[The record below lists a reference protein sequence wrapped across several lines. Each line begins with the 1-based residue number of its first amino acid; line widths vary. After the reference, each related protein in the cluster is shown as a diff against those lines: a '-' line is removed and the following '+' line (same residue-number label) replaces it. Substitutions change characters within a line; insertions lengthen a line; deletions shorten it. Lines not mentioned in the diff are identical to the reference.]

1 MIVGK
6 EEALM
11 KVEYRVCAA
20 WGEAPGQVEEALNS
34 KLKCLGE
41 EGWRFLETIYA
52 PNSLP
57 LLLFKKRTPSNARS
71 GGDKTAGVPQGKA
84 PKQK

>member
-1 MIVGK
+1 MAKI
-6 EEALM
+6 
-11 KVEYRVCAA
+11 EYRVCAA

-34 KLKCLGE
+34 KLKGLAE

-52 PNSLP
+52 SNSLQ
-57 LLLFKKRTPSNARS
+57 LLLFKKRTVVNVRF
-71 GGDKTAGVPQGKA
+71 GGEKTVGVPQGKA